1 MFRNVD
7 TQDLD
12 SFRDA
17 IVDVIAASLRKYKT
31 EHPGIDDTRNWG
43 MLQEIKGKI
52 ISEQALTD
60 IVQQAKKTHL
70 LKQEVGSEALNDLL
84 TELIQLEE
92 NHPNLFA
99 KDKEKLKAQ
108 IPNIAS
114 SSVSIFASSSAADVT
129 SANIKE
135 RLTTQINALEKK
147 AIDKS
152 ELVKFFMS
160 EEEANSHYH
169 GFYIDV
175 HQITAMD
182 ADASRSLEKTS
193 EIMDKKI
200 VAEIDTII
208 EKCLQDGVKRAQVIL
223 KFQDHYVPIDIDIEN
238 KSCFVFD
245 AARDF
250 RRLRLHSINKY
261 SEHINTMIDAHSPEF
276 EMNGQKRDG
285 KLQKSERGCW
295 LYALY
300 MSQQVSVLP
309 NIHPNLI
316 DNSTIRNG
324 IHCVEWIKLPPQFVF
339 MSESTVFFDYYKDKR
354 KEKVDEID
362 HLTNNNQKGYGF
374 NFVMA
379 QYQNRLQAIC
389 AVKTEKE
396 MNDAVQK
403 FEKKLVPTSLEY
415 KA

>member
-160 EEEANSHYH
+160 EE
-169 GFYIDV
+169 
-175 HQITAMD
+175 
-182 ADASRSLEKTS
+182 
-193 EIMDKKI
+193 
-200 VAEIDTII
+200 
-208 EKCLQDGVKRAQVIL
+208 
-223 KFQDHYVPIDIDIEN
+223 
-238 KSCFVFD
+238 
-245 AARDF
+245 
-250 RRLRLHSINKY
+250 
-261 SEHINTMIDAHSPEF
+261 
-276 EMNGQKRDG
+276 
-285 KLQKSERGCW
+285 
-295 LYALY
+295 
-300 MSQQVSVLP
+300 
-309 NIHPNLI
+309 
-316 DNSTIRNG
+316 
-324 IHCVEWIKLPPQFVF
+324 
-339 MSESTVFFDYYKDKR
+339 
-354 KEKVDEID
+354 
-362 HLTNNNQKGYGF
+362 
-374 NFVMA
+374 
-379 QYQNRLQAIC
+379 
-389 AVKTEKE
+389 
-396 MNDAVQK
+396 
-403 FEKKLVPTSLEY
+403 
-415 KA
+415 